1 MVCPTCLL
9 SSESITLYEAMYST
23 ETIIL
28 PLWKSAIHWPSLSP
42 TGQGFISEV
51 KCCIDLPTNNEYYT
65 LGKGNKSVFGN
76 IDLIF
81 RVLALKIDF
90 GTKKY

>member
-1 MVCPTCLL
+1 
-9 SSESITLYEAMYST
+9 MYST
-23 ETIIL
+23 GTIIL
-28 PLWKSAIHWPSLSP
+28 HLWQSANYWPSLSL
-42 TGQGFISEV
+42 TGEKFINEV
-51 KCCIDLPTNNEYYT
+51 KGCIDLPTNKEYNT

-76 IDLIF
+76 IDILF

>member
-1 MVCPTCLL
+1 L
-9 SSESITLYEAMYST
+9 A
-23 ETIIL
+23 
-28 PLWKSAIHWPSLSP
+28 LWKSANHWPSLSP

-51 KCCIDLPTNNEYYT
+51 KCCIDLPTNKEYNT

-76 IDLIF
+76 IDLLF

>member
-1 MVCPTCLL
+1 ML

-23 ETIIL
+23 GTIIL
-28 PLWKSAIHWPSLSP
+28 PLWKSANHWPSLSP

-51 KCCIDLPTNNEYYT
+51 KCCIDLPTNKEYNT

-76 IDLIF
+76 IDLLF
-81 RVLALKIDF
+81 RVLALKIDLD
-90 GTKKY
+90 TNKY